1 MIDVKR
7 PLQWMALG
15 ASVAAA
21 GCSSLGG
28 DDKDGFTADEWKSIS
43 AMTPLKGDMYVNL
56 TNSRRDDEG
65 VAKLG
70 QRLFFDTSYAEALTA
85 DNQNGKKGEVGKVGC
100 VSCHDPAAYFVDN
113 HPDPSGVGRVALS
126 AARGPLLSRQAP
138 MMLNEGW
145 YEWAGWT
152 ARFDSLVTHGSG
164 VMGVSATRLYL
175 AHWIHDHNLVEYNTL
190 FPNNAMDDSMN
201 DMKRFPPTG
210 NPKAA
215 PTAAMPMPAD
225 GPWEAM
231 SADDQTFVNQF
242 MFNMGRVWETYPRFV
257 KSPHSKFEN
266 YANGDYS
273 ALTAQEKNGLRLFVG
288 KAACNE
294 CHTGPI
300 LSDSKPHNIGVANPP
315 GTTPDKFDLGRYTD
329 MVNQTTQNN
338 VFNGASKFSDDP
350 AAGMAK
356 LAQLPTKDK
365 AMNDETLKAQFRT
378 PSILNCEKT
387 YPYFHTGLVKT
398 LEDVVDQYDKG
409 GAPQGTYA
417 GVLDPK
423 IKPLMLTD
431 QEKADLVAFLKTL
444 TGQLDGWSQ
453 PL

>member
-1 MIDVKR
+1 MIDVRR

-28 DDKDGFTADEWKSIS
+28 DDKDGFSADEWKAIS

-56 TNSRRDDEG
+56 VNSRRDDEG

-70 QRLFFDTSYAEALTA
+70 QKLFFDTAYAEPLTA
-85 DNQNGKKGEVGKVGC
+85 DNQNGKKGEPGKVGC
-100 VSCHDPAAYFVDN
+100 VSCHDPAAYFVDS
-113 HPDPSGVGRVALS
+113 HQDPSGVGRVALS

-138 MMLNEGW
+138 MMVNEGW

-175 AHWIHDHNLVEYNTL
+175 AHWIHDHYLSEYNAL

-201 DMKRFPPTG
+201 DMTRFPLTG
-210 NPKAA
+210 NPAA
-215 PTAAMPMPAD
+215 AGAMP
-225 GPWEAM
+225 GPWETM
-231 SADDQTFVNQF
+231 KEVDQTFVNQF

-257 KSPHSKFEN
+257 KSPGSKFQK
-266 YANGDYS
+266 YAEGDYG
-273 ALTAQEKNGLRLFVG
+273 ALTDQEKNGLRVFIG

-300 LSDSKPHNIGVANPP
+300 LSDSKAHNVGVANPP
-315 GTTPDKFDLGRYTD
+315 GTTPDKLDQGRYLD
-329 MVNQTTQNN
+329 MFNQTTQNN
-338 VFNGASKFSDDP
+338 PFNGASKFSDDP
-350 AAGMAK
+350 VAGAAKIA
-356 LAQLPTKDK
+356 LLPTKDK
-365 AMNDETLKAQFRT
+365 ADDSMRGAFRT

-387 YPYFHTGLVKT
+387 FPYFHTGLVKT

-409 GAPQGTYA
+409 GGPAGTYA
-417 GVLDPK
+417 GTVDAK

-431 QEKADLVAFLKTL
+431 GEKADLVAFLKTL
-444 TGQLDGWSQ
+444 TGQLDAWSQ
-453 PL
+453 PPQ